1 MQARA
6 LVIVAAGLFI
16 AADAKEDVAKEM
28 KKLEGKWKVVAVE
41 ARGMKVP
48 EDKLK
53 DAAVI
58 IKGDKITMADPGK
71 GSKDLVFKIDPT
83 KKPKHIDL
91 TDPKEKD
98 TAPAIYSLEGDE
110 LRICVPL
117 AMKDAKRPES
127 FETKDKPQMAFTCKR
142 AK

>member
-1 MQARA
+1 MIVRA
-6 LVIVAAGLFI
+6 LVIVVAGLLV

-53 DAAVI
+53 GAAVI

-71 GSKDLVFKIDPT
+71 AAKELVFKIDPT

-98 TAPAIYSLEGDE
+98 TAPAIYSLDGDE
-110 LRICVPL
+110 LKICVPL
-117 AMKDAKRPES
+117 AMKDAKRPET
-127 FETKDKPQMAFTCKR
+127 FDTKDKPQMAFTCRR